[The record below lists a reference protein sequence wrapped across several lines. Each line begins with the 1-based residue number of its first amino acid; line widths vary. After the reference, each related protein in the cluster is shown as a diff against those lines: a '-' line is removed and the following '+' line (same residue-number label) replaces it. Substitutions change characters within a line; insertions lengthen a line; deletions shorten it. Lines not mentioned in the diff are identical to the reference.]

1 MGSCYPQTL
10 NIFYFGVNVV
20 VASSYCTRIAGVINR
35 SNFAGVI
42 IDNYI
47 IDNSILIMFLILEIN
62 TSLVKGDCQY
72 SSTQLKRAQEFQKE
86 CVKIFSNSWK

>member
-10 NIFYFGVNVV
+10 YIFYFGVNVV

-72 SSTQLKRAQEFQKE
+72 ASTQLIRELKSFKKS
-86 CVKIFSNSWK
+86 V